1 MTTKEKYRSG
11 FIGVVGRT
19 NVGKS
24 TLINTFAHAKVAIT
38 SRKPQTTRNTIRCI
52 ITEPEYQAVF
62 VDTPG
67 FHKPH
72 NLLGKQLNKMI
83 VATLADVDAVLF
95 LVDGTHDLGLGE
107 QYVMEHVRSVKTPVV
122 VALNKMDKLANREVE
137 ERLTA
142 VRELGEFNDVVPISA
157 RTGRNVDQLLDRLAA
172 LLPEGPQLYPEDM
185 LTDQPEK
192 FIVGEYIREKIL
204 ELTRKEV
211 PHSVAI
217 VVEEMAERPGKDL
230 IDIEAAIYVERDTQ
244 KGIIIGKGGAML
256 KEIGTRARHDIE
268 AMLGVKV
275 NLRLWVGVEKD
286 WRTRE
291 SAIHRLTAEE

>member
-1 MTTKEKYRSG
+1 MTTKPKYRFG

-38 SRKPQTTRNTIRCI
+38 SRKPQTTRNNIRCI
-52 ITEPEYQAVF
+52 ITEPDYQAVF

-72 NLLGKQLNKMI
+72 NLLGQKLNRMI
-83 VATLADVDAVLF
+83 VATLADVDAVL
-95 LVDGTHDLGLGE
+95 LLIDGTHDLGQGE
-107 QYVMEHVRSVKTPVV
+107 QYVMDHVRNVSTPVV
-122 VALNKMDKLANREVE
+122 VALNKMDKLTKYEIE
-137 ERLTA
+137 ERLAA
-142 VRELGEFNDVVPISA
+142 VQTLGDFTDVIPISA
-157 RTGRNVDQLLDRLAA
+157 RTGRNVDLLLDRLAA
-172 LLPEGPQLYPEDM
+172 LLPEGPQMYPEDM

-192 FIVGEYIREKIL
+192 FIIAEFIREKIL

-217 VVEEMAERPGKDL
+217 VIEEMSERPNKEL

-286 WRTRE
+286 WRSKE
-291 SAIHRLTAEE
+291 SAIQRLTEE

>member
-1 MTTKEKYRSG
+1 MTKPKYRSG

-52 ITEPEYQAVF
+52 ITEPDYQAVF

-72 NLLGKQLNKMI
+72 NLLGQRLNKMI
-83 VATLADVDAVLF
+83 VSTLADVDAVLF
-95 LVDGTHDLGLGE
+95 LIDGTHDLGLGE
-107 QYVMEHVRSVKTPVV
+107 QYVMEHIRMVKTPVV
-122 VALNKMDKLANREVE
+122 VAMNKMDKLTNREVQ
-137 ERLTA
+137 EREAAIAALGGFAA
-142 VRELGEFNDVVPISA
+142 VIPISA
-157 RTGRNVDQLLDRLAA
+157 RTGRNVDLLLAKLA
-172 LLPEGPQLYPEDM
+172 GFLPEGPLLYPEDM

-192 FIVGEYIREKIL
+192 FIVAEYIREKIL

-211 PHSVAI
+211 PHSVAV
-217 VVEEMAERPGKDL
+217 VVEEMSERPGKEL

-244 KGIIIGKGGAML
+244 KGIIIGKGGGML
-256 KEIGTRARHDIE
+256 KEIGTRARRDIE
-268 AMLGVKV
+268 TMLGTKV

-286 WRTRE
+286 WRTKE
-291 SAIHRLTAEE
+291 GAIQRLTEDDS

>member
-1 MTTKEKYRSG
+1 MTTKTKYRSG

-72 NLLGKQLNKMI
+72 NLLGKRLNKMI

-95 LVDGTHDLGLGE
+95 LVDGTHELGLGE
-107 QYVMEHVRSVKTPVV
+107 QYVMEHIRSVKTPVV

-137 ERLTA
+137 ERLAA
-142 VRELGEFNDVVPISA
+142 VRELGEFTDVVPISA

-291 SAIHRLTAEE
+291 SAIHRLTEE